1 MKHLQFLAIS
11 VIFLVV
17 NGLIIENTCFAQ
29 GNWKTDQITIALIPE
44 KNKSDQLRRYR
55 HISSYLAE
63 NLDIHIRLDLV
74 PYDRL
79 TETLKT
85 GKAQAGFFGSFG
97 YVITDYQI
105 GLIPLARPVWKNG
118 TSTYAGY
125 LIARKN
131 GGIKNIEDMKNKKIA
146 LVSKTTTAGYIF
158 PKAYLLKNG
167 VPSLESHFSKVV
179 YTGNHENAAWT
190 VFYGEADLA
199 ALKNH
204 IYNELIKTY
213 PKFAETIEV
222 IAESEKVPSN
232 CFAVSSNM
240 EPDLKDKM
248 LALLL
253 KMHQNKKGQKKLS
266 QFGAKKFIVTT
277 GANYKSCYEMIKN
290 AKIDLSEL

>member
-146 LVSKTTTAGYIF
+146 PQPGIFSPKHIYLKMVFHHWSPIF
-158 PKAYLLKNG
+158 PKWYARATMKMQHGLCSMEKLILL
-167 VPSLESHFSKVV
+167 H
-179 YTGNHENAAWT
+179 
-190 VFYGEADLA
+190 
-199 ALKNH
+199 
-204 IYNELIKTY
+204 
-213 PKFAETIEV
+213 
-222 IAESEKVPSN
+222 
-232 CFAVSSNM
+232 
-240 EPDLKDKM
+240 
-248 LALLL
+248 
-253 KMHQNKKGQKKLS
+253 
-266 QFGAKKFIVTT
+266 
-277 GANYKSCYEMIKN
+277 
-290 AKIDLSEL
+290 